1 MKKADIINCILEMN
15 KNVPKLHLTKMKKN
29 ELQIIYDTLLQGE
42 DVGELLTSNK
52 KKVEKKEVKII
63 DFSSDE
69 EEDDTEQ
76 IDDVSDI
83 ESLPTSAPVLKRQ
96 DAMCFK
102 KTEGDYKKELRNMTK
117 GFTADVKRITTEFRS
132 HKDTDTL
139 LHEYEIVVRDTED
152 MLNDYLTKINAS
164 DDLYNYVADILD
176 ISNRFIERL
185 SS

>member
-42 DVGELLTSNK
+42 DVGDLLTSNK

-69 EEDDTEQ
+69 EEDDTEP
-76 IDDVSDI
+76 IDDVSDM
-83 ESLPTSAPVLKRQ
+83 EQLPPSDPVLKRQ

-102 KTEGDYKKELRNMTK
+102 KTEADYKKELRHMTR
-117 GFTADVKRITTEFRS
+117 GFTADVKQITTEFRS
-132 HKDTDTL
+132 HKDTNTL